1 MKLYQESSEEYLNY
15 IKEINKNEI
24 KILEEKHIQELILP
38 FDNLTLEQK
47 QIICNK
53 YFRKALKERVNDFN
67 YKLQNSINIYDSE
80 EIHNKSI

>member
-38 FDNLTLEQK
+38 FDKLTPEQK

-67 YKLQNSINIYDSE
+67 YKLKGLFVSIVT
-80 EIHNKSI
+80 K